1 MTVVAADIMLISSEV
16 VGIATRQ
23 TTRRGRR
30 PASSSP
36 SRDASRPT
44 SCATT
49 QGVGSRFDCQEPA
62 PRAAVRTYA
71 WR

>member
-23 TTRRGRR
+23 TRVVVGAQRRHRR
-30 PASSSP
+30 HVILLAPHPCLLYTSP
-36 SRDASRPT
+36 SP
-44 SCATT
+44 
-49 QGVGSRFDCQEPA
+49 FDCQEPA